1 MEKKIEQAELN
12 LQRKLDWVSRY
23 DSRIAFVASIAL
35 TMLGV
40 LVNAITSLC
49 NLHWYIY
56 LSFGLALGLLLT
68 SLIFVYKSQYPKTKS
83 INASLIYFGTIAN
96 LKLGEFKKRFKDST
110 EEEYL
115 DDLLSQTHIN
125 AQIISKKFSY
135 LKISL
140 ILILL
145 SVIPWLI
152 TIYFSK
158 LY

>member
-1 MEKKIEQAELN
+1 MKIRIEQAELN
-12 LQRKLDWVSRY
+12 LQRKLDWISRY
-23 DSRIAFVASIAL
+23 DSRIAFVSGIAIA
-35 TMLGV
+35 MLGV
-40 LVNAITSLC
+40 LVNAITSFC
-49 NLHWYIY
+49 NQPMYIY
-56 LSFGLALGLLLT
+56 LSFGLALGLLFT

-83 INASLIYFGTIAN
+83 SNASLIYFGTIAN
-96 LKLGEFKKRFKDST
+96 LKVSDFKKRFKDLT
-110 EEEYL
+110 DEEYL

-125 AQIISKKFSY
+125 AQILSKKFSY